1 MKQKL
6 VFDSL
11 KESPGH
17 VSVVKY
23 DCAAEETATYIV
35 SARRAFRV
43 PAAVVKF
50 ARAVEVVPEQVVAV

>member
-23 DCAAEETATYIV
+23 DCPAEETATYIV
-35 SARRAFRV
+35 SA
-43 PAAVVKF
+43 VVLHTVRSGF
-50 ARAVEVVPEQVVAV
+50 QLP